1 MIPVEFYGRVESDAS
16 GKNHRWV
23 DTSVVF
29 AMPYDQPIPGYGNN
43 TCNTM
48 RLWAAKSPKGFDL
61 SYCEYTCIENL
72 IDLLLSFCKTKC
84 SFKPDSVFHILVIN
98 KSRSARSHKSFSNS
112 SYLIIASKYTLM
124 YSTTRNYLCICAVLT
139 R

>member
-1 MIPVEFYGRVESDAS
+1 MWASLKLKNLSLMHTKKLLLPVYSTTCRRRFIGYHFCTQGIFIFQVELPDDWLKFGNPWEKARPEYMIPVEFYGRVESDAS

-23 DTSVVF
+23 DTSLIF

-61 SYCEYTCIENL
+61 SYCE
-72 IDLLLSFCKTKC
+72 
-84 SFKPDSVFHILVIN
+84 
-98 KSRSARSHKSFSNS
+98 
-112 SYLIIASKYTLM
+112 
-124 YSTTRNYLCICAVLT
+124 
-139 R
+139 

>member
-1 MIPVEFYGRVESDAS
+1 MMWASLKLKNLSLRLQETFLHTKRLLLPVYTAPLAGEGLSYHCCTLGIFIFQVELPDDWLKFGNPWEKARPEYMIPVEFYGRVESDAS

-23 DTSVVF
+23 DTSLIF

-61 SYCEYTCIENL
+61 SYCE
-72 IDLLLSFCKTKC
+72 
-84 SFKPDSVFHILVIN
+84 
-98 KSRSARSHKSFSNS
+98 
-112 SYLIIASKYTLM
+112 
-124 YSTTRNYLCICAVLT
+124 
-139 R
+139 

>member
-1 MIPVEFYGRVESDAS
+1 MMWASLKLKNLSLRLQETIMLQKTYRYWYLTLLVGEGLSCHCCTQGFFIFQVELPDDWLKFGNPWEKARPEYMIPVEFYGRVESDAS

-23 DTSVVF
+23 DTSLIF

-61 SYCEYTCIENL
+61 SYCE
-72 IDLLLSFCKTKC
+72 
-84 SFKPDSVFHILVIN
+84 
-98 KSRSARSHKSFSNS
+98 
-112 SYLIIASKYTLM
+112 
-124 YSTTRNYLCICAVLT
+124 
-139 R
+139 